1 MKNKWSIYASN
12 KSAEILL
19 YDEETG
25 QVWADGDQYFLAG
38 KYMLQVF
45 DIGWTKVGEL

>member
-12 KSAEILL
+12 KSSEILL

-25 QVWADGDQYFLAG
+25 QVWADGDQYFPAG
-38 KYMLQVF
+38 KYMLEVF
-45 DIGWTKVGEL
+45 GVGWQFVGYL